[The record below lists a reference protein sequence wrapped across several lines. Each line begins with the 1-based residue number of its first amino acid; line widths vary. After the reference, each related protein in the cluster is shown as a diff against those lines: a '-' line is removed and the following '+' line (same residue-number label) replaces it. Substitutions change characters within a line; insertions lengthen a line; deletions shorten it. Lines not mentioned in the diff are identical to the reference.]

1 MISELQTLNLPPD
14 KFAITSS
21 GPLGVR
27 KMREIN
33 DFDLIVYPMLWDEL
47 AKKYPVDK
55 DGDFESI
62 YIGNIQ
68 ILGGLSYFTDP
79 QYGSV
84 QTQIDS
90 ADIID
95 GIRYVQ
101 LPTILAIK
109 KNKTR
114 PKDIQ
119 DVKLIERYLAT
130 L

>member
-1 MISELQTLNLPPD
+1 
-14 KFAITSS
+14 
-21 GPLGVR
+21 
-27 KMREIN
+27 
-33 DFDLIVYPMLWDEL
+33 MLWDEL